1 MKDLAFVGNR
11 PYPSEL
17 LENVLKENLGEYTVM
32 SEIKHPKIMVTAV
45 MADRKPVDLHLF
57 KNYKSASDILG
68 IITPSTNRRIPPPT
82 PGELIF
88 IMKIFVAILIAS
100 IFFFTE
106 NQLIWRAAR
115 ATGE

>member
-1 MKDLAFVGNR
+1 MKQCMCLYLRMKDMAFVGSR

-68 IITPSTNRRIPPPT
+68 IITPSTNRRIPPPG
-82 PGELIF
+82 PG
-88 IMKIFVAILIAS
+88 KRNILFGAYTIQFMN
-100 IFFFTE
+100 FF
-106 NQLIWRAAR
+106 
-115 ATGE
+115 